1 MGQFVTGDIGGLE
14 VALQAAYL
22 PPDAASAIKS
32 DLQSLGAVDVSEMQM
47 SDWTS
52 LPSLIALKPMEKR
65 RLVAAV
71 YG

>member
-1 MGQFVTGDIGGLE
+1 MGQFVTGDIGGVE

-52 LPSLIALKPMEKR
+52 LPSFIALKPMEKR